1 MNGINIRTWVLVS
14 GLSFSPFLWAAE
26 PLSCMQL
33 TKQTGG
39 WNGGVTVSNQCG
51 QAVDLRDS
59 LVEFKSNH
67 ALSGSFWGSFSPL
80 AYPENPSMTHEPQ
93 GDGHLVRMAL
103 TFPAGNEWWKPNT
116 MLPAGGTI
124 SLQFSTSPETTI
136 DQLAF
141 YPITKPAVKKG
152 QVAIQFPSAPDQS
165 LANPSTV
172 TISDGGAYS
181 KTITNGAWNQATV
194 ITDVPFGNYQIAVQP
209 IELSGGSWS
218 GVAEPANLS
227 VNSTSQ
233 QTVNIRYQ
241 QAIAYGAI
249 SVTLNQG
256 APEEGLAT
264 PVLTVKNLTSNTEL
278 PAQPIEWN
286 GQTIINQ
293 LTLGDSYQLTVATLY
308 GSEHR
313 YVAQFNPNNT
323 LTIDGTDPKPVHLT
337 FETQAL
343 PTATINVS
351 VSGLPTNQTATLTA
365 KDNKGNAY
373 PLTVSSNAGKDW
385 TLPSNRQYQFSASVI
400 NVNDKRYQPEITP
413 TSLLLQAD
421 SSANLNVAY
430 QEKPMVTEF
439 SPYVD
444 VTLGTVA
451 KWDSKTSSMQ
461 PLGLLEIA
469 KHSGLK
475 SFHLAFITA
484 QNGCQGTWNGYPV
497 STDENGF
504 GVPVFKQ
511 LKAQGVE
518 LRVALGGLSG
528 TYLAQVCDSTDALY
542 HAYETIIKA
551 YQPDVLDFDVENT
564 MQTNNAQLDRLM
576 EAIKRIEQ
584 NYPHIKISF
593 TLPVM
598 PYGLVPG
605 VGENVIKRAQL
616 SGLDD
621 YLVNVMAMDYGSSF
635 QEKTMGEYAI
645 DAGTSTF
652 NQLKA
657 LYPNQSDEQLWNR
670 VGVTVMIGLNDTI
683 PLNFTLKDVDTL
695 KQFAEEK
702 QMGLL
707 SFWSV
712 TRDYPCSSNY
722 VSITCSSLDPKT
734 NLPNQTVD
742 FEYSKRF
749 SQ

>member
-1 MNGINIRTWVLVS
+1 MKSLPLRTLVLAS
-14 GLSFSPFLWAAE
+14 GLSVSPFLWAGEA
-26 PLSCMQL
+26 LSCMKL

-39 WNGGVTVSNQCG
+39 WNGSVTLSNQCG

-80 AYPENPSMTHEPQ
+80 AYPENPAITHEKQ
-93 GDGHLVRMAL
+93 GDGNLVRMAL
-103 TFPAGNEWWKPNT
+103 AFPVGNEWWKPNT
-116 MLPAGGTI
+116 VLPAGASV
-124 SLQFSTSPETTI
+124 SLQFSTTPETTI
-136 DQLAF
+136 EQLAF
-141 YPITKPAVKKG
+141 YPIATPTVNKG

-172 TISDGGAYS
+172 TISDGGTYN
-181 KTITNGAWNQATV
+181 KTISNGAWNQATV
-194 ITDVPFGNYQIAVQP
+194 LNDVPYGNYQITVQP
-209 IELSGGSWS
+209 IQLSSGSWS
-218 GVAEPANLS
+218 GIAEPASLS
-227 VNSTSQ
+227 VNSTHQ
-233 QTVNIRYQ
+233 QTVTIRYQ
-241 QAIAYGAI
+241 QAIAYGEI
-249 SVTLNQG
+249 QVTLNQ
-256 APEEGLAT
+256 AKPEEGLAS
-264 PVLTVKNLTSNTEL
+264 PVLTIKNLTKNTEL
-278 PAQPIEWN
+278 PAQPIDWN
-286 GQTIINQ
+286 GQALINN
-293 LTLGDSYQLTVATLY
+293 LKVGDAYQLSVATLY
-308 GSEHR
+308 GSEHS
-313 YVAQFNPNNT
+313 YVAQFSPNNT
-323 LTIDGTDPKPVHLT
+323 VTIDGTASKPITLS

-343 PTATINVS
+343 PTTVVNLS
-351 VSGLPTNQTATLTA
+351 VSGLPANQTATITA
-365 KDNKGNAY
+365 KDNKGNTY
-373 PLTVSSNAGKDW
+373 PITLGNHTQDW
-385 TLPSNRQYQFSASVI
+385 KLPSNRQYQFSAAVV
-400 NVNDKRYQPEITP
+400 NVDNKRYQAEVTP
-413 TSLLLQAD
+413 ASILLQAD
-421 SSANLNVAY
+421 TPASLNVVY

-451 KWDSKTSSMQ
+451 KWDSKTGSMQ
-461 PLGLLEIA
+461 PLGLLDIA
-469 KHSGLK
+469 KNSGIK

-504 GVPVFKQ
+504 GVPIFKQ

-528 TYLAQVCDSTDALY
+528 TYLAQVCETTDALY
-542 HAYETIIKA
+542 NAYDTIIKA
-551 YQPDVLDFDVENT
+551 YQPDVLDFDVENA

-576 EAIKRIEQ
+576 AAIKRVKQ

-598 PYGLVPG
+598 PFGLVSG

-621 YLVNVMAMDYGSSF
+621 YLVNIMAMDYGPSF

-645 DAGTSTF
+645 DAATSTF
-652 NQLKA
+652 NQLKT

-670 VGVTVMIGLNDTI
+670 IGVTVMIGLNDTI
-683 PLNFTLKDVDTL
+683 PLNFTLEDVDTL
-695 KQFAEEK
+695 KQFADEK

-707 SFWSV
+707 SLWSV

-722 VSITCSSLDPKT
+722 VSITCSSLNPKT
-734 NLPNQTVD
+734 NQPNQTVD
-742 FEYSKRF
+742 YEYSKRF
-749 SQ
+749 AE